1 MHDERGMT
9 VRASVWHFSGL
20 GIPLGCP
27 LAVNSTNP
35 LRRDTFSL
43 LLFAAL
49 LACACHP
56 TKRHTAQDHGDGK
69 AQLQSLLSETMLGS
83 KALFLPPGCLAL
95 LKDKQSSV
103 RIPSPAQSAEAISNP
118 SSFHALNR
126 EYRFDRVFLLP
137 GPICSPLRDRLLDSP
152 VWVLSRVR
160 PEGYLFTVAGSTTW
174 HAPDAAEAASLVPDA
189 DARSLWLIGTAENLI
204 AIGHLEEATSLLNLA
219 TCSKKHEALRLAA
232 LSSVEAA
239 CGHWNKAL
247 DIAGQSLRIDR
258 HNRTATMILIR
269 GQAETG
275 HSEEALSKAR
285 DFVQTS
291 PDAESL
297 FLLARAANEAGDH
310 TEEINA
316 LRRLVVT
323 AKEQHQPAGA
333 SLLYL
338 GQALARDGQ
347 RGEAL
352 RALEE
357 AEKAPE
363 LTEEQKRLIRELS
376 DHLAPGS

>member
-1 MHDERGMT
+1 M
-9 VRASVWHFSGL
+9 
-20 GIPLGCP
+20 
-27 LAVNSTNP
+27 NSNTP
-35 LRRDTFSL
+35 SRRDTFSL
-43 LLFAAL
+43 LLFVALLFAAL

-56 TKRHTAQDHGDGK
+56 TKRLPSEDHEDDK
-69 AQLQSLLSETMLGS
+69 AQLRSLLSETMLGS

-95 LKDKQSSV
+95 LPKNQQKDQQSSV
-103 RIPSPAQSAEAISNP
+103 RLPSPAQSAEAISNP
-118 SSFHALNR
+118 ASFHALNR

-137 GPICSPLRDRLLDSP
+137 GPLCSPLRDRLLDSP

-160 PEGYLFTVAGSTTW
+160 PEGYLFSVAGSTPW
-174 HAPDAAEAASLVPDA
+174 HSPDAAEAASLVPDP

-239 CGHWNKAL
+239 YGHWNKAL
-247 DIAGQSLRIDR
+247 DLAGQSLRIDR
-258 HNRTATMILIR
+258 HNRTATLILIR
-269 GQAETG
+269 AQAETG
-275 HSEEALSKAR
+275 HPEEALSKAR

-316 LRRLVVT
+316 LRRLVLT
-323 AKEQHQPAGA
+323 AREQHQPAGA

-357 AEKAPE
+357 AENAPE
-363 LTEEQKRLIRELS
+363 LTEEQKRLIRELR
-376 DHLAPGS
+376 DHLTPGS

>member
-1 MHDERGMT
+1 
-9 VRASVWHFSGL
+9 
-20 GIPLGCP
+20 
-27 LAVNSTNP
+27 VNSTTP
-35 LRRDTFSL
+35 SRRDPFSL

-56 TKRHTAQDHGDGK
+56 TKRLPSEDHEDGK
-69 AQLQSLLSETMLGS
+69 AQLQSLLSESMLGS
-83 KALFLPPGCLAL
+83 KALFLPPGCLGL
-95 LKDKQSSV
+95 LKDKPSSV
-103 RIPSPAQSAEAISNP
+103 RISSPAQSAEAISNP
-118 SSFHALNR
+118 ASFHALNR

-152 VWVLSRVR
+152 VWLLSRVR
-160 PEGYLFTVAGSTTW
+160 PEGYLFTVAGSTPW
-174 HAPDAAEAASLVPDA
+174 HAPDAAEAASLVPDPG
-189 DARSLWLIGTAENLI
+189 ARSLWLIGTAENLI

>member
-1 MHDERGMT
+1 
-9 VRASVWHFSGL
+9 
-20 GIPLGCP
+20 
-27 LAVNSTNP
+27 
-35 LRRDTFSL
+35 
-43 LLFAAL
+43 
-49 LACACHP
+49 
-56 TKRHTAQDHGDGK
+56 
-69 AQLQSLLSETMLGS
+69 MLGS

-95 LKDKQSSV
+95 LNQDLQKDQQSLV
-103 RIPSPAQSAEAISNP
+103 RLPSPAQSAEAISTP

-137 GPICSPLRDRLLDSP
+137 GPLCSPLRNHLLDSP
-152 VWVLSRVR
+152 VWVLSQVR
-160 PEGYLFTVAGSTTW
+160 PEGYVFTVAGSTPW
-174 HAPDAAEAASLVPDA
+174 HAPDAAEAASMVPDP
-189 DARSLWLIGTAENLI
+189 DARSLRLIGTAENLI

-219 TCSKKHEALRLAA
+219 ICSKKHEALRLAA
-232 LSSVEAA
+232 LSSVKAA
-239 CGHWNKAL
+239 YGHWNKAL
-247 DIAGQSLRIDR
+247 NLAGQSLRIDR

-269 GQAETG
+269 ALAEIG
-275 HSEEALSKAR
+275 HPEEALSKAR

-297 FLLARAANEAGDH
+297 FLLARAANKAGDH

-316 LRRLVVT
+316 LRRLVLT
-323 AKEQHQPAGA
+323 AREQHQPAGA

-357 AEKAPE
+357 AENAPE
-363 LTEEQKRLIRELS
+363 LTEEQKHLIRELR